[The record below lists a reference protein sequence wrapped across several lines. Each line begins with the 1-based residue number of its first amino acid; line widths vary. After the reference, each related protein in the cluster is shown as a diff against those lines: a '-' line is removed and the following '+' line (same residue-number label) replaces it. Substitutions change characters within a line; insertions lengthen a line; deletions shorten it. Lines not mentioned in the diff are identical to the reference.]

1 MLFGKHFPYPI
12 VSITEV
18 IIMKKAVL
26 AFICSM
32 ILMGAVGVA
41 ALPENE
47 DAAQEQRS
55 YSTLSNFDTDSV
67 PKMIYVV

>member
-1 MLFGKHFPYPI
+1 MHFGKHFPCPI
-12 VSITEV
+12 ESKIEV
-18 IIMKKAVL
+18 NIRKKAVL

-47 DAAQEQRS
+47 DAAQERNS
-55 YSTLSNFDTDSV
+55 YSYQCNYDTDSMQ
-67 PKMIYVV
+67 KMFYVV

>member
-1 MLFGKHFPYPI
+1 
-12 VSITEV
+12 
-18 IIMKKAVL
+18 MKKAVL

-32 ILMGAVGVA
+32 ILMGAVGAA

-55 YSTLSNFDTDSV
+55 YSTLSNYDSDSM
-67 PKMIYVV
+67 PKMFYVA